1 MRRSVPRMRISDDGV
16 LEIVDPSF
24 DDLPLLTAVDPS
36 FQVHIAPLPGFI
48 RPRLLETRHAGARLS
63 LSEIKS
69 LPIDALR
76 CRHKERSGLCSAPA
90 EWVRAA
96 GEATLLDLKI
106 ELANRAL
113 KACRLCARNC
123 GIDRTRGE
131 RGTCDLGP
139 DAILAESFTHIAE
152 EAPINPSFLV
162 SLAGCGL
169 RCRFC
174 QQHELL
180 FPRKLKASALDAAL
194 WQRMDLAGARSLSF
208 IGGNPDENLAA
219 ILEFL
224 RAAPE
229 DWNLPIVWN
238 THTYVPV
245 ETVDLLDGIVDV
257 YLPDYKYGA
266 DSCGRRLSQ
275 IENYPEIAEI
285 AIQAMSCQD
294 VPVIVRI
301 LILPE
306 HVECC
311 HLPVLSRL
319 AGMNLPNLW
328 VSIRAQYCPDWRITT
343 KDGALARR
351 PNSTEVTAVRT
362 AALKLGLR
370 LVQSGSH
377 VGPERLASELA
388 VTRSGSPTAGSQIAG
403 IKLQPIKEAQPPIR
417 EGDLGD
423 ELAAV

>member
-1 MRRSVPRMRISDDGV
+1 MRRSAPRIRISDHGV

-24 DDLPLLTAVDPS
+24 HDLALLTAVDPT

-48 RPRLLETRHAGARLS
+48 RPRLLETRRVGARLS
-63 LSEIKS
+63 LSEINS
-69 LPIDALR
+69 LPIDALWCHHQEQGR
-76 CRHKERSGLCSAPA
+76 LRLAP
-90 EWVRAA
+90 EESVRAA
-96 GEATLLDLKI
+96 GEASLLDLKI
-106 ELANRAL
+106 ELANRVL
-113 KACRLCARNC
+113 KSCRLCARNC
-123 GIDRTRGE
+123 GVDRTKGE
-131 RGTCDLGP
+131 RGTCGLGP

-194 WQRMDLAGARSLSF
+194 WQRLDLAGARSLSF

-219 ILEFL
+219 ILKFL

-238 THTYVPV
+238 THAYVSI
-245 ETVDLLDGIVDV
+245 ETIELLDGIVDV

-266 DSCGRRLSQ
+266 NSCGQWLSQ
-275 IENYPEIAEI
+275 IENYPDIAET
-285 AIQAMSCQD
+285 AIRTMSCQD
-294 VPVIVRI
+294 VPIIVRI

-328 VSIRAQYCPDWRITT
+328 VSIREQYCPDWRITAN
-343 KDGALARR
+343 DGALARR
-351 PNSTEVTAVRT
+351 PNSTEITAVRT
-362 AALKLGLR
+362 AASKLGLR
-370 LVQSGSH
+370 FVQSGSS
-377 VGPERLASELA
+377 GLPNGSLAQLA
-388 VTRSGSPTAGSQIAG
+388 ITDPLAHRWVPDSACEM
-403 IKLQPIKEAQPPIR
+403 QPNKEASTINP
-417 EGDLGD
+417 
-423 ELAAV
+423 